1 MNKERMKNILDM
13 IHSESTEL
21 TEREYKSISE
31 CFVNHPEIEAMFE
44 SENGINVVYTDGE
57 YGECWYCTECGA
69 GEVDEESSGHKEDC
83 WHCGVE
89 LIWPT
94 DRSEA
99 QYEVFEETYEIFDIQ
114 DTAFE
119 KDDPVCDYIG
129 DCVVGSEF
137 CFKLCKTND
146 KRNFVGNEIEGESI
160 RCAYRF
166 NKGATK

>member
-1 MNKERMKNILDM
+1 MNKERMKEI
-13 IHSESTEL
+13 I
-21 TEREYKSISE
+21 EYSCVGNVRGFGMRNLVNKII
-31 CFVNHPEIEAMFE
+31 NHPEIESMFE

-99 QYEVFEETYEIFDIQ
+99 QYEVVEYEYDSLGMYTSCEGSYDAMCGSGWCIEECKHFE
-114 DTAFE
+114 
-119 KDDPVCDYIG
+119 G
-129 DCVVGSEF
+129 H
-137 CFKLCKTND
+137 
-146 KRNFVGNEIEGESI
+146 EIEGRSI
-160 RCAYRF
+160 RCAYKF
-166 NKGATK
+166 NKGSTK